1 MFDFAIE
8 LAFVEIET
16 TRLAAWQSLA
26 QEVLGLA
33 TESVN
38 DDDRATLL
46 LRADR
51 ARYRVVVREADV
63 DRFVRIV
70 YSVGGQTELDR
81 LTQRLEDH
89 SIPYS
94 RGSEWQLPTGRTSEV
109 YVEVKDPSGN
119 DLRFTWAVPEE
130 CDRALPSSGIT
141 YSDHRLGALGHV
153 VLVVPDLAE
162 SVTFYTEVLG
172 FRISDYIGDGSGR
185 LAFLRCN
192 ERHHTVA
199 FQAGSVPRVDHI
211 MLEVD
216 NVDDLG
222 RVYDKVRELPGT
234 ALSEPGRHTNDLAI
248 SFYLKTPLEGLEIE
262 FATGGIDVT
271 EPWNVKWHEGGSIW
285 GHKRPQSGAIGS

>member
-1 MFDFAIE
+1 MFDFALE
-8 LAFVEIET
+8 LAFVEIDT
-16 TRLAAWQSLA
+16 TRLGAWKSLA
-26 QEVLGLA
+26 EEVLGLA
-33 TESVN
+33 TESV
-38 DDDRATLL
+38 DADGRAALL

-63 DRFVRIV
+63 DRIVRIV
-70 YSVGGQTELDR
+70 YRVGDQAELDR
-81 LTQRLEDH
+81 LTRRFEEL
-89 SIPYS
+89 SIPHG
-94 RGSEWQLPTGRTSEV
+94 RGSGWPLPTGRPSEA
-109 YVEVKDPSGN
+109 YVDVTDPAGN

-130 CDRALPSSGIT
+130 SDSALPSSGIT

-153 VLVVPDLAE
+153 VLIVPDLVE

-172 FRISDYIGDGSGR
+172 FRISDYIGDGPGR

-199 FQAGSVPRVDHI
+199 FQAGSTPRVDHL

-216 NVDDLG
+216 DIDDLG
-222 RVYDKVRELPGT
+222 CVYDKARALPAT
-234 ALSEPGRHTNDLAI
+234 VLSEPGRHTNDLAI

-271 EPWNVKWHEGGSIW
+271 EPWSVNWHEGGSIW
-285 GHKRPQSGAIGS
+285 GHKRP